1 MHSIKILTIATL
13 ASLLGASAVHAG
25 SNASPDWNVGDVRA
39 LTQHGNQFQQN
50 LHREYV
56 ALAQSEQTEESDSH
70 SMVYYNHKARQ
81 SAAGYAVAPT
91 MMTERDV
98 PAAYVTDLTDGR
110 AALMRMLDAGGP
122 SKAPVLSAHAQS
134 QFDCWIEEQTEN
146 RQPKKIALCRDEFN
160 SALVQASS
168 VVFDKT
174 HEPAPAPA
182 PMAAAPSPRLP
193 ANYIVFF
200 DWNKAAVTPEAAEI
214 IRTAAANAGTMG
226 QVRMVLTGHTDSS
239 GSAKYNLMLSQRR
252 GDDVRAQFE
261 ALGFANADIQV
272 ISKGE
277 ADQLVPT
284 DDGVREPQNRRV
296 EIVLP

>member
-1 MHSIKILTIATL
+1 MHSIRILTIASLATL
-13 ASLLGASAVHAG
+13 IGASVANAG

-56 ALAQSEQTEESDSH
+56 DLAQKQLTDESDTY
-70 SMVYYNHKARQ
+70 SMVYYNHRARQ
-81 SAAGYAVAPT
+81 SAAGYSVAPT

-98 PAAYVTDLTDGR
+98 PAEYVNDLTDAR
-110 AALMRMLDAGGP
+110 ASLMRMLDAGGP

-134 QFDCWIEEQTEN
+134 QFDCWMEEQAEN
-146 RQPKKIALCRDEFN
+146 REPKLIALCRDEFN
-160 SALVQASS
+160 SALVQASA

-174 HEPAPAPA
+174 PETTPAPT
-182 PMAAAPSPRLP
+182 PMAAAPTPRLP

-200 DWNKAAVTPEAAEI
+200 DWNKAVVTPEAAEI
-214 IRTAAANAGTMG
+214 IRAAAANAGTMG
-226 QVRMVLTGHTDSS
+226 KVRMVLTGHTDSS
-239 GSAKYNLMLSQRR
+239 GSATYNLKLSQRR

-261 ALGFANADIQV
+261 ALGFSDSDIQV

-277 ADQLVPT
+277 GDQLVPT